1 MLGRSGA
8 GGENGPLM
16 GLRRQLEAEQ
26 ERWFAWLPVAIGC
39 GIGAYF
45 SLSSE
50 PSLLLALAPFLAML
64 ALRSAGAGRATLA
77 HLLVATL
84 LAASFGFALAKLRVE
99 SVAAPVLGRQANA
112 VEVRGWVE
120 LIEPRT
126 SRGKRLTLRAIAIGD
141 LPLTERP
148 ARVRV
153 SVPRVPAELEPG
165 MAVRLRATLMPPSA
179 PALPGDYDFARQA
192 WFDGIGAVGY
202 SMSTPVIETAAAAA
216 PADLR
221 LWAAI
226 ERVRQAIGARVVAA
240 LPDETGGIANALV
253 TGERGGITEA
263 TTDAFRDS
271 GILHILSISG
281 FHMAIMAGS
290 VFFIV
295 RLVLA
300 AFPAL
305 ALRYPI
311 KKWAAASAM
320 AAAFAYLLISGGAFA
335 TVRSA
340 IMIAIMFLAVLLDRP
355 ALALRNVV
363 LAATVI
369 LVVFPES
376 LFDVGFQM
384 SFAAVLALVCAY
396 EALRRSE
403 SWGALMQRPSARVAM
418 FFGGIVLSTLVASA
432 AVAPFAAYHFHKS
445 QQYAVLANLIAIPA
459 CNLIVMPAALAA
471 LVVMPLGLEAYP
483 LMVMAWGI
491 DWMVWTAHRVAELPG
506 AVVHIPAM
514 PVLAFLLMVAGGLW
528 LMLWQTRWRLLG
540 LAVIVGGLALAPT
553 LPAPDLIVGRDA
565 EILAVRGSDG
575 ELSAVGATRSS
586 FELERWL
593 EHDGAQRS
601 AEEAA
606 KSAGFICDGIG
617 CTATVKG
624 LLVAMSRH
632 PAAFAEDCRRATIV
646 VAPIVSPRGCTGP
659 RTVVDFFAARRGGP
673 HAIYIGD
680 GGAIRI
686 ETVAA
691 ARGARPWSMPPTS
704 RASAD
709 EPAARRAAAP
719 PRFSSGASAPP
730 AGPECR
736 PGRAR
741 RCAS

>member
-1 MLGRSGA
+1 MLGGSGA
-8 GGENGPLM
+8 GGGNGPLG
-16 GLRRQLEAEQ
+16 GLSRQLEAEQ

-39 GIGAYF
+39 GIGGYF
-45 SLSSE
+45 LLPRE
-50 PSLLLALAPFLAML
+50 PSLLLALAPLIAML
-64 ALRSAGAGRATLA
+64 ALRAAGAPRTTLA
-77 HLLVATL
+77 HLLVAAL

-99 SVAAPVLGRQANA
+99 SVAAPVLARQANA

-126 SRGKRLTLRAIAIGD
+126 SRGKRLTLRTTAIGD
-141 LPLTERP
+141 LTPQERP

-153 SVPRVPAELEPG
+153 SVPRVPAGLEPG
-165 MAVRLRATLMPPSA
+165 MAIRLRATLMPPSA

-192 WFDGIGAVGY
+192 FFNGIGAVGY
-202 SMSTPVIETAAAAA
+202 SMSMPIVEPAAATP

-226 ERVRQAIGARVVAA
+226 ERVRQAIGARVLAA
-240 LPDETGGIANALV
+240 LPGETGGIANALV
-253 TGERGGITEA
+253 TGERGGITEE
-263 TTDAFRDS
+263 TTNAFRDS

-311 KKWAAASAM
+311 KKWAAAAAM

-363 LAATVI
+363 LAATSI
-369 LVVFPES
+369 LVIFPES

-396 EALRRSE
+396 EALRRSDR
-403 SWGALMQRPSARVAM
+403 WGALMQRPSVRIAM

-471 LVVMPLGLEAYP
+471 LVVMPFGLEAYP
-483 LMVMAWGI
+483 LWIMGWGI
-491 DWMVWTAHRVAELPG
+491 DWMTWVAYRVAELPG
-506 AVVHIPAM
+506 AIVHIPAM
-514 PVLAFLLMVAGGLW
+514 PVPAFLLMVAGGLW
-528 LMLWQTRWRLLG
+528 LMLWQTRWRVMGLAAIVAG
-540 LAVIVGGLALAPT
+540 LAVAPT
-553 LPAPDLIVGRDA
+553 LPAPDLIVGRDS
-565 EILAVRGSDG
+565 EILAVRDGDG

-593 EHDGAQRS
+593 EHDGSQRGP
-601 AEEAA
+601 EEAA
-606 KSAGFICDGIG
+606 RSAAFACDGIG

-624 LLVAMSRH
+624 QLVALSRH
-632 PAAFAEDCRRATIV
+632 PAAFSEDCRRAAIIV
-646 VAPIVSPRGCTGP
+646 SPIVSPGGCTGP
-659 RTVVDFFAARRGGP
+659 KAVVDFFAARRGGP
-673 HAIYIGD
+673 HAIYISAE
-680 GGAIRI
+680 GAIRI

-691 ARGARPWSMPPTS
+691 ARGSRPWSMPPTS
-704 RASAD
+704 RTSPAAD
-709 EPAARRAAAP
+709 EPAARRAAALQ
-719 PRFSSGASAPP
+719 
-730 AGPECR
+730 
-736 PGRAR
+736 
-741 RCAS
+741 